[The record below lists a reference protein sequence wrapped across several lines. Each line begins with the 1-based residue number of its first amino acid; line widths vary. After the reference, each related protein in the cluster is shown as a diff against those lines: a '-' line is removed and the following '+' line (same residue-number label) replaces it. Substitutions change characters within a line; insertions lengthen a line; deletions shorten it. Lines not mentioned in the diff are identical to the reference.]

1 MAEAQFS
8 PCCRIK
14 QRVAVLTAIAAA
26 EQQMLKTFFYVKSD
40 GDIQIQAATTG
51 LCDVSCAV
59 LWNCCS
65 DWAFTV
71 LMAHF
76 WYIFWCLF

>member
-1 MAEAQFS
+1 M
-8 PCCRIK
+8 
-14 QRVAVLTAIAAA
+14 LTAIAAA

-59 LWNCCS
+59 L
-65 DWAFTV
+65 
-71 LMAHF
+71 
-76 WYIFWCLF
+76 